1 MTNEEID
8 QKIKLMDELYKEFK
22 KLCYTIEIPEDAEA
36 EIFGAYKGER
46 WALLMKKSKPN
57 LDK

>member
-1 MTNEEID
+1 MRTREI
-8 QKIKLMDELYKEFK
+8 IYK
-22 KLCYTIEIPEDAEA
+22 EA

-57 LDK
+57 FDK